1 MRHIFKR
8 EYLNCCI
15 ERYIDRGFER
25 IIPLNVWLFD
35 KVYHILHCLFKDVC
49 SNRLTHMN
57 FAKNESLMI
66 VDTRVCDLLDINN
79 FNFILFSQK

>member
-1 MRHIFKR
+1 MFEYLDNMRHIFKR

-35 KVYHILHCLFKDVC
+35 KVYHILHIC

-57 FAKNESLMI
+57 FITNESLII

-79 FNFILFSQK
+79 FNFILF